1 MVKKFS
7 VVSKEKDDLEV
18 ENKVLKAELEIYKS
32 NSIKQQ
38 SQAHKKDHLKE
49 IVEQFEANQGE
60 KSDSSNLI
68 KSKELTSREKFEQS
82 REVIREKIKEDLKEK
97 KEVPELQKEEE
108 SSKKKKNYLSR

>member
-38 SQAHKKDHLKE
+38 SQAHNNPLE
-49 IVEQFEANQGE
+49 GFVEQYEARKE
-60 KSDSSNLI
+60 KKENIFL
-68 KSKELTSREKFEQS
+68 KKTELTGLEKFKEHQQKMREQ
-82 REVIREKIKEDLKEK
+82 IKEDLKEK
-97 KEVPELQKEEE
+97 KEEE
-108 SSKKKKNYLSR
+108 SNTKKRGFGRSR